1 MLRLSRSVRFAVNPA
16 GPGGGQAGV
25 SNGYGGVPA
34 MRGLGRH
41 YQLHLT
47 CCGEADPVTGYFLD
61 IKVLDRAARSAALPV
76 IEAACRERPESD
88 PEEVLAEVMPGLAKE
103 LRGGLER
110 VRWHLSPTYSVE
122 MAVNDARHAVIRQRF
137 EFAAAHRLHAEGLS
151 DAENRATFG
160 KCNNPSGHGHNYVLE
175 PAVRVPVGGAVG
187 PGRFTLAELEA
198 VVDRVIMAR
207 FDHTH
212 LNVDTPHFDQ
222 SKGGLNPSVEN
233 IAKVFFE
240 LLGPA
245 IGQTGGGA
253 ELVSMTVWE
262 TEKTS
267 ATYPA

>member
-1 MLRLSRSVRFAVNPA
+1 MLRLSRCVRFAVNPA
-16 GPGGGQAGV
+16 GPAVGGTAV

-34 MRGLGRH
+34 VRGLGRH
-41 YQLHLT
+41 YELHLT
-47 CCGEADPVTGYFLD
+47 CRGEADAVTGYFLD

-76 IEAACRERPESD
+76 IEAACRERPQSE
-88 PEEVLAEVMPGLAKE
+88 PAEVLAEFMPGLAAA
-103 LRGGLER
+103 LRGTLER

-122 MAVNDARHAVIRQRF
+122 MAANDLRHAVIRQRF
-137 EFAAAHRLHAEGLS
+137 EFAAAHRLHANGLS
-151 DAENRATFG
+151 DQENRATFG

-175 PAVRVPVGGAVG
+175 PAVRVPAGQTTAHGV
-187 PGRFTLAELEA
+187 FTLAELEA
-198 VVDRVIMAR
+198 VVDRVIMAT

-222 SKGGLNPSVEN
+222 ARGGLNPSVEN
-233 IAKVFFE
+233 IAKVFFD

-245 IGQTGGGA
+245 INQAGGGA